1 MKQCWKNILKKD
13 GEGMPPLDSTET
25 DLKIPLVN
33 ITLAETPES
42 PRQQQVIRT
51 IIPILLVTESEA
63 EKDKLIV
70 SILPLA

>member
-1 MKQCWKNILKKD
+1 MLEKYKKKD
-13 GEGMPPLDSTET
+13 GEDMPPLDSTET

-33 ITLAETPES
+33 ITPAEKPGS
-42 PRQQQVIRT
+42 PKQQQVIET
-51 IIPILLVTESEA
+51 IIPILPVTRSQA

>member
-1 MKQCWKNILKKD
+1 MLEKYEKKD
-13 GEGMPPLDSTET
+13 EENMSPLDSTET

-33 ITLAETPES
+33 ITLAEKPGS
-42 PRQQQVIRT
+42 PTQQQVIRT
-51 IIPILLVTESEA
+51 IIPILLVTGSEA

>member
-1 MKQCWKNILKKD
+1 MLEKYKKKD
-13 GEGMPPLDSTET
+13 GEDMPPLDSTKT

-33 ITLAETPES
+33 ITLAEKPGS
-42 PRQQQVIRT
+42 PTQQQVIGT
-51 IIPILLVTESEA
+51 IIPILLVTGSEA